1 MNIAHFDGTVSHFCC
16 IKVVEYS
23 NPIKKE
29 QPIMFIGNI
38 LRKIRRL
45 LIMGLVLFMLT
56 SFFACT
62 QEAILNP
69 RTENEENDDTGDGDE
84 NPNEDPGKGG

>member
-1 MNIAHFDGTVSHFCC
+1 
-16 IKVVEYS
+16 
-23 NPIKKE
+23 
-29 QPIMFIGNI
+29 MFIGNI

-84 NPNEDPGKGG
+84 NPNEDVGEGG

>member
-1 MNIAHFDGTVSHFCC
+1 
-16 IKVVEYS
+16 
-23 NPIKKE
+23 
-29 QPIMFIGNI
+29 MFIGNI

-62 QEAILNP
+62 DEAILNP

-84 NPNEDPGKGG
+84 NPNEDVGAGG

>member
-1 MNIAHFDGTVSHFCC
+1 
-16 IKVVEYS
+16 
-23 NPIKKE
+23 
-29 QPIMFIGNI
+29 MFSNI

-62 QEAILNP
+62 QEAILDP
-69 RTENEENDDTGDGDE
+69 RSQNDENDEAEGEE
-84 NPNEDPGKGG
+84 NPNDDPGKGS

>member
-1 MNIAHFDGTVSHFCC
+1 
-16 IKVVEYS
+16 
-23 NPIKKE
+23 
-29 QPIMFIGNI
+29 MFIGNI

-62 QEAILNP
+62 EEAILNP

-84 NPNEDPGKGG
+84 NPNEDVGAGG